1 MADLKISQ
9 LTGATTPLAGTE
21 VLPIVQSGATKQVSV
36 ANLTAGRSISTTGV
50 TVSSNTGNIELNW
63 AAGSTHTVGSA
74 FSAAF
79 FTGMRVDADT
89 RNTDIISLDATG
101 IGNVR
106 IRTGTTETTQLNVD
120 PTGNVTINTGNVIIG
135 TSGKGIDFS
144 ATPGT
149 GTSELL
155 ADYEEGTWTP
165 GITFGGASA
174 GVTYTSTQGYYTK
187 VGNVVTVSCYINMS
201 NKGSSTGVARITALP
216 FTCANNAAAYA
227 APSLFFANLTFTGQ
241 VNAYVNIN
249 DTTIDLFNTSVLGAA
264 SALTD
269 TNFANNTGIII
280 NLTYRAI

>member
-1 MADLKISQ
+1 MADKKISA

-21 VLPIVQSGATKQVSV
+21 VLPIVQSGATVKVSV
-36 ANLTAGRSISTTGV
+36 DNLTVGRDVTAKSLKVTLGNLNDTVNLTNANGAFGNWTALGAGLLIQQKLSAPYECVMQTANAANSFQFPLSLNPSGGDVSIG
-50 TVSSNTGNIELNW
+50 SNL
-63 AAGSTHTVGSA
+63 V
-74 FSAAF
+74 
-79 FTGMRVDADT
+79 
-89 RNTDIISLDATG
+89 
-101 IGNVR
+101 
-106 IRTGTTETTQLNVD
+106 
-120 PTGNVTINTGNVIIG
+120 IG

-144 ATPGT
+144 ATSGT